1 MTYRNSVAALNAL
14 RPRCPHC
21 RRPPEPGESIADHYE
36 IDHDRWLCDAPTTK
50 DGVMPS
56 ESALHTRD
64 ALRDPMLAV
73 PAVTEGRGSDDNAHS
88 LFRPVLLTAWKGH
101 GRSFGAWHVGGFQ
114 PRCGYVPPD
123 GAPCTEIRVP
133 LEAVV
138 RTHLDGLCNSCGK
151 LLAEDLKRD

>member
-21 RRPPEPGESIADHYE
+21 HRPPEPGESIADHH
-36 IDHDRWLCDAPTTK
+36 DHDAWICDS
-50 DGVMPS
+50 S
-56 ESALHTRD
+56 EDR
-64 ALRDPMLAV
+64 LR
-73 PAVTEGRGSDDNAHS
+73 
-88 LFRPVLLTAWKGH
+88 RPVLLTAWKGH
-101 GRSFGAWHVGGFQ
+101 GRSFGAWHAGGFQ

-133 LEAVV
+133 LEAVI